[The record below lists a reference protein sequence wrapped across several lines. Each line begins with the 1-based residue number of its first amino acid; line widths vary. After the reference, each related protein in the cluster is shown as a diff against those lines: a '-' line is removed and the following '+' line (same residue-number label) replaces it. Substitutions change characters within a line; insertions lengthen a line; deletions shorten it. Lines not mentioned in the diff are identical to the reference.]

1 MRKFDKYGRY
11 LLRSLIAV
19 IAIISIIFLAV
30 DAQNAKS
37 VAEQAG
43 EVVTTTS
50 QTMTFNDKVSQTSNS
65 HKVVE
70 ARPTTITIRSNTE
83 TTSKVITTTKKVYDY
98 KYVTTNLNCRQKPNI
113 NSKILGVFNYNTK
126 IKIIS
131 TKEGWS
137 YVENKCSSGKI
148 IKGYVYTKYLSNKKQ
163 PKRTEPTFKK
173 TELKINSNEGK
184 VYIGTFKLT
193 FYCHCSKCCGK
204 SDGITAS
211 GARVQEGVTI
221 ATNQSEIPMGTSVY
235 IEGFGKRIAQD
246 TGGFGS
252 NTIDVYVS
260 SHSKAYELGVQYKKV
275 YKLVKTK

>member
-1 MRKFDKYGRY
+1 MRKFDKRVHATI
-11 LLRSLIAV
+11 RTIAAV
-19 IAIISIIFLAV
+19 IATICFIFIVAE
-30 DAQNAKS
+30 AQDAKS
-37 VAEQAG
+37 IAYRAG
-43 EVVTTTS
+43 EVMTTVS
-50 QTMTFNDKVSQTSNS
+50 QTMTFSDKVSQTNGS

-70 ARPTTITIRSNTE
+70 ARPTTNKPYS
-83 TTSKVITTTKKVYDY
+83 VPTTTLGTTISKDTFDY
-98 KYVTTNLNCRQKPNI
+98 KYTTVDLNCRKSPNT

-126 IKIIS
+126 LKVYS

-137 YVENKCSSGKI
+137 YVEAKCSSGKNI
-148 IKGYVYTKYLSNKKQ
+148 EGYVYTKYLSNKKQ
-163 PKRTEPTFKK
+163 PKRTEPTFSK
-173 TELKINSNEGK
+173 TELKIGSGERK

-193 FYCHCSKCCGK
+193 FYCHCSQCCGK

-221 ATNQSEIPMGTSVY
+221 AVNPSEIPLGTSVY

-260 SHSKAYELGVQYKKV
+260 SHSRAYELGVQYKKV
-275 YKLVKTK
+275 YKLV